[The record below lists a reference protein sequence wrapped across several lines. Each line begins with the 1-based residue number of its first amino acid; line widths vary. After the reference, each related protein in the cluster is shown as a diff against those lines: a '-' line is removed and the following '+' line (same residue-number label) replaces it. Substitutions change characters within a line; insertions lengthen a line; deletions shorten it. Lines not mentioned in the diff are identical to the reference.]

1 MICPSCNQQNPK
13 GARYCG
19 ECGMV
24 LQVDASCPS
33 CGFTNP
39 CSNKFCSGCG
49 QRLEHHPSQT
59 PSRSR
64 VMAVEDV
71 PFFQE
76 AIKDTLSVDPNIE
89 LVYMA
94 SSGEEALE
102 AFPRASPDLVLL
114 DFVLPGISGLETA
127 KRMKEQRPYVKIAI
141 VTAFLDDVLARVAE
155 EADIVEV
162 IPKSSFS
169 VGRVQQL
176 LID

>member
-1 MICPSCNQQNPK
+1 M
-13 GARYCG
+13 
-19 ECGMV
+19 
-24 LQVDASCPS
+24 
-33 CGFTNP
+33 
-39 CSNKFCSGCG
+39 
-49 QRLEHHPSQT
+49 
-59 PSRSR
+59 
-64 VMAVEDV
+64 
-71 PFFQE
+71 
-76 AIKDTLSVDPNIE
+76 
-89 LVYMA
+89 
-94 SSGEEALE
+94 
-102 AFPRASPDLVLL
+102 L